1 MKISAIILLLFMPM
15 VAVAQ
20 TSQNMSQEDMQK
32 MMQQMQKMQSC
43 LEQIDQAKLVDAL
56 DQRSSKM
63 RTEVESLCAK
73 GKRDEAQQAAISF
86 GKEMAKDP
94 TMQSAR
100 KCTEMVSSEMM
111 QGMMPKFPMM
121 DLEKDLSSR
130 HVCDE

>member
-1 MKISAIILLLFMPM
+1 MKISAIILLVLMPM
-15 VAVAQ
+15 VTVAQ
-20 TSQNMSQEDMQK
+20 NNQNMSEEDMQK

-43 LEQIDQAKLVDAL
+43 LEQIDQAELDAL

-86 GKEMAKDP
+86 SKEMAKDP

>member
-1 MKISAIILLLFMPM
+1 MKISAIILFLLIPM
-15 VAVAQ
+15 VTVAQ
-20 TSQNMSQEDMQK
+20 TSQNMSEEDMQK

-43 LEQIDQAKLVDAL
+43 LEQIDQGKLDAL

-86 GKEMAKDP
+86 GKEMANDP
-94 TMQSAR
+94 AMQSAR

>member
-1 MKISAIILLLFMPM
+1 MKTSAIILLLFIPM

-43 LEQIDQAKLVDAL
+43 LEQIDQAKLDAL
-56 DQRSSKM
+56 DQRSSEMQTK
-63 RTEVESLCAK
+63 VESLCAK
-73 GKRDEAQQAAISF
+73 GKRDEAQQTAMSF

-94 TMQSAR
+94 TIQSAR

-111 QGMMPKFPMM
+111 EGMMPKFPMM

>member
-1 MKISAIILLLFMPM
+1 MKITAIFLLLFMPM
-15 VAVAQ
+15 VTLAQ

-43 LEQIDQAKLVDAL
+43 LEQIDQAELDAL

-63 RTEVESLCAK
+63 RTKVESLCAK
-73 GKRDEAQQAAISF
+73 GKLDEAQETAISF

-111 QGMMPKFPMM
+111 KGMMPKFPMM

>member
-43 LEQIDQAKLVDAL
+43 LEQIDQAKLDAL

-63 RTEVESLCAK
+63 RAEVESLCAK

-86 GKEMAKDP
+86 GKEIAKDP
-94 TMQSAR
+94 TIQSAK
-100 KCTEMVSSEMM
+100 KCTEMVSNEMM
-111 QGMMPKFPMM
+111 QGMTPKFPMM